1 MYSIAL
7 PYLTSWS
14 EMFSFFPSSF
24 LWWLATIYE
33 GLLAIELVEQIQF
46 LWEKSDSVILKF
58 ADSILLLIVLFFK

>member
-1 MYSIAL
+1 
-7 PYLTSWS
+7 
-14 EMFSFFPSSF
+14 MFSFFPSSF